1 MEDDGRDV
9 HQLDLENADQVLW
22 MMKSPVVVAK
32 TWEKLAPPP
41 SSSYSS
47 YPSPGFTS
55 LAKVV
60 QSVDF
65 PLTEPKVLDYNLRI
79 LILEALN
86 FHGFK
91 QTLDCRMIRNVTLV
105 CSVLEPL
112 RPIFF

>member
-22 MMKSPVVVAK
+22 MMKSPVAVSK
-32 TWEKLAPPP
+32 TWEKLAPSSS

-65 PLTEPKVLDYNLRI
+65 PLTEPKVLGLQFSI
-79 LILEALN
+79 LILKALN
-86 FHGFK
+86 FRGFK
-91 QTLDCRMIRNVTLV
+91 QTLDC
-105 CSVLEPL
+105 
-112 RPIFF
+112 

>member
-22 MMKSPVVVAK
+22 MMKSPVAVSK

-41 SSSYSS
+41 SSSSSYSS

-65 PLTEPKVLDYNLRI
+65 PLTEPKVLGLQSSI
-79 LILEALN
+79 LILKALN

-91 QTLDCRMIRNVTLV
+91 QNPRLANG
-105 CSVLEPL
+105 
-112 RPIFF
+112 